1 MLEQQVGKST
11 GKGQEAGQG
20 KGAAKGQDQGTGKDQ
35 GKVKA
40 KWACL
45 RKGCKKSEGG
55 ALNNASRLTCFCCGH
70 DKGACMSPPAG
81 LCRTTCQDA
90 LKLNEQEAEEAGAQE
105 VQAGTA
111 PQAKAAAKAT
121 GKPPKAEPTAVA
133 ALPAPKALTVEV
145 YIKSRTAAPP
155 TVTVKTAE
163 ECLLGAAP
171 RDKAV
176 ELAQA
181 RDDVAYLT
189 DQLAEAK
196 KGAQGSARLARVPA
210 LQVDLD
216 QASVKV
222 EKCAASAPARACST
236 TLLQNAVTDY
246 EHLTS
251 TRKASW
257 LRGAAKALAAEE
269 EVVEEIQAHI
279 KEWQAYL
286 ASLQED
292 ARVRKKDW
300 ATYQTAATAAM
311 VQVSVALKERHAA
324 AVTLASGGTGAP
336 PPGTSGVSAAAGAA
350 SASSAAAGAASAP
363 TVLSSILPIVELP
376 APVQIEE
383 AELDAYA
390 LLQRVLEHHS
400 MQDVDFPLAFGNVP
414 LPHTTI
420 AKLVGAQLWT
430 DAYPK
435 GAPKELDFINRRIL
449 GALKVAV
456 NRMAIAHEAFDKVD
470 EAKVLD
476 MVNVAGKQ
484 YDHWR
489 STQSGAY

>member
-1 MLEQQVGKST
+1 M
-11 GKGQEAGQG
+11 
-20 KGAAKGQDQGTGKDQ
+20 
-35 GKVKA
+35 
-40 KWACL
+40 
-45 RKGCKKSEGG
+45 
-55 ALNNASRLTCFCCGH
+55 
-70 DKGACMSPPAG
+70 
-81 LCRTTCQDA
+81 
-90 LKLNEQEAEEAGAQE
+90 
-105 VQAGTA
+105 
-111 PQAKAAAKAT
+111 
-121 GKPPKAEPTAVA
+121 A
-133 ALPAPKALTVEV
+133 ALPAPKALAVEG
-145 YIKSRTAAPP
+145 YIKGRSAAPS

-171 RDKAV
+171 KDKAA
-176 ELAQA
+176 ELALA

-189 DQLAEAK
+189 EQLEGAK
-196 KGAQGSARLARVPA
+196 KGAQGSARLARVPT
-210 LQVDLD
+210 LQADLD
-216 QASVKV
+216 KAATKV
-222 EKCAASAPARACST
+222 EKCAADAPVRACSI

-246 EHLTS
+246 EHLTT

-324 AVTLASGGTGAP
+324 AVTLASGGVGAP

-350 SASSAAAGAASAP
+350 SASSAAAGAASAS
-363 TVLSSILPIVELP
+363 TVLSRILPIAELP

-383 AELDAYA
+383 AELDTYA

-400 MQDVDFPLAFGNVP
+400 MQDVEFPLAFGNVP

-420 AKLVGAQLWT
+420 AKLVGAKLWT

-476 MVNVAGKQ
+476 MINVAGKH
-484 YDHWR
+484 YDLWR